1 MYSFEGCVPNGCCWS
16 DDETASRG
24 VPSPSV
30 LSEEFCVSRMLS
42 DGAGRNAGVEARI
55 CVLIPRFLVRL
66 KRHGTLRF
74 LSVNNQHTVL
84 HTSVNVGLT
93 VQAVHDGALG
103 LSVSPEKS

>member
-30 LSEEFCVSRMLS
+30 LSEESCVSWMLS
-42 DGAGRNAGVEARI
+42 DGAGRNAGIEPRM
-55 CVLIPRFLVRL
+55 CVPRFLVRL

-74 LSVNNQHTVL
+74 LSVNNQHIVL
-84 HTSVNVGLT
+84 YTSINVGLT
-93 VQAVHDGALG
+93 VQAMHDGALG
-103 LSVSPEKS
+103 LSVSPGKS